1 MSTIKQE
8 NMKKYIY
15 ILVAFI
21 ACAIF
26 NSCGVSNQTFLDPVY
41 YAGQSNIDPMV
52 KKSGIAT
59 YNVNGEKFGSLR
71 KANDYAR
78 IERKF
83 QEREN
88 QLQGKI
94 DSLQTEITNVKGLLL
109 ALNNKPSAVTTDIP
123 ITEKK
128 DEIGTGSYY
137 STGLYS
143 GSSSYSSYRP
153 KTVHVKAHTRVQN
166 GKVVHVKAHTRSAPR
181 RR

>member
-1 MSTIKQE
+1 
-8 NMKKYIY
+8 MKKHIY

-21 ACAIF
+21 ACTIF

-41 YAGQSNIDPMV
+41 YAGQSSIDPMV

-59 YNVNGEKFGSLR
+59 YNVNGEKFSSLR
-71 KANDYAR
+71 KANEYAKT
-78 IERKF
+78 ERKF
-83 QEREN
+83 QQREAR
-88 QLQGKI
+88 LQNKI
-94 DSLQTEITNVKGLLL
+94 DSLQTEVSAIKGLLL
-109 ALNNKPSAVTTDIP
+109 TLNDKPSTITTSLP
-123 ITEKK
+123 TAEEKE
-128 DEIGTGSYY
+128 EIGTGSHY

-153 KTVHVKAHTRVQN
+153 KTVHVKSYTRVQN